1 MTKRIR
7 FHAIMISDV
16 ESSNQ
21 AISSDVENCKLCVL
35 SSVARLKIFAQAKE

>member
-16 ESSNQ
+16 ER